1 MLRIS
6 GLLCCLVVFSIQ
18 CDASLRCRLLDATEH
33 NQPVATMDESD
44 PTKAPINCVIEG
56 RKSQPTYFNRGNLM
70 QELRFVAS
78 LTTSDNDY
86 QMEQA
91 SAAEE
96 AANRLNIELEILYAE
111 NDAIL
116 QSQQLLKII
125 QSNSGAHPDGI
136 IFEPVGGTALPKVA
150 TAAAATGIGWV
161 VLNREVDYISEL
173 RRAYKVPI
181 FTVTSD
187 HEEIGRLQGKQLAAL
202 LPNGGSVLLIQ
213 GPSESLAA
221 KQRTT
226 GMYETKP
233 VGIQIKL
240 MKGNWTEVSAYKV
253 VSSWLKLS
261 TSQQTSIDV
270 IAAQNDAM
278 ALGARK
284 AFQELGDSAAR
295 DRFLAVPYLGIDG
308 VPTTGQAWV
317 RRGLLNATIV
327 VPANTGQA
335 IALLAHAVKSGTLPP
350 EKTLT
355 VPRSLP
361 IVEELARKPVQNARG
376 GPTSRPQKT
385 AGGSSS
391 PGEAY

>member
-1 MLRIS
+1 
-6 GLLCCLVVFSIQ
+6 
-18 CDASLRCRLLDATEH
+18 
-33 NQPVATMDESD
+33 
-44 PTKAPINCVIEG
+44 
-56 RKSQPTYFNRGNLM
+56 M
-70 QELRFVAS
+70 QKLRFVAS
-78 LTTSDNDY
+78 LTTNDNDY

-91 SAAEE
+91 AAAQET
-96 AANRLNIELEILYAE
+96 AKRLNVELEILYAE

-125 QSNSGAHPDGI
+125 QSNSGSHPDGI
-136 IFEPVGGTALPKVA
+136 IFEPVGGTALPQVA
-150 TAAAATGIGWV
+150 KAAAAAGIGWV
-161 VLNREVDYISEL
+161 VLNREVDYLSEL
-173 RRAYKVPI
+173 RRAYKVPV
-181 FTVTSD
+181 FAVTSD

-233 VGIQIKL
+233 IGVQVKL
-240 MKGNWTEVSAYKV
+240 MKGNWTEASAYKA

-261 TSQQTSIDV
+261 TSQQTPIDV

-284 AFQELGDSAAR
+284 AFQELGDSVAR
-295 DRFLAVPYLGIDG
+295 DRFLAASYLGIDG
-308 VPTTGQAWV
+308 VSKTGQSWL

-327 VPANTGQA
+327 VPANTDQA
-335 IALLAHAVKSGTLPP
+335 LDMLVHAVQSGTIPP

-355 VPRSLP
+355 VPRSMP
-361 IVEELARKPVQNARG
+361 IVEELARKPVQNAHGAR
-376 GPTSRPQKT
+376 
-385 AGGSSS
+385 A
-391 PGEAY
+391 